1 MPSPKFSDILSKV
14 SNFDFQYETAKY
26 HPKIALTLS
35 KASKLAYFE
44 PDEVIPF
51 VKQNWQLNDC
61 QFLNE
66 KETQAYLMMN
76 DQVIIV
82 AFRGSTERDDWFD
95 NFKCVMPVPDAF
107 GKVHPGFRYALD
119 HLWQKSYGK
128 NSKGEELRFLDYIKQ
143 LQLQNPRSLWF
154 TGHSL
159 GGALATLAA
168 ARLRE
173 KDIPVYGLYT
183 FGSPRVGD
191 RNFERT
197 FNADFK
203 SKNFRFVN
211 NNDTVTRIPPR
222 ELGYSHAGTFLYFTA
237 KGELKSDP
245 YFWLQFLDSVQG
257 SVDDFMKPG
266 LDCINDHCIDL
277 YINNLVANLNTFP
290 TL

>member
-1 MPSPKFSDILSKV
+1 MPSPDFSAILPKV
-14 SNFDFQYETAKY
+14 SQFDFQYETAKY
-26 HPKIALTLS
+26 HPKIALTLA
-35 KASKLAYFE
+35 KAAKLAYFAPE
-44 PDEVIPF
+44 DVIPF
-51 VKQNWQLNDC
+51 VKQTWHFTDC

-66 KETQAYLMMN
+66 KETQAYLMVN

-82 AFRGSTERDDWFD
+82 AFRGSTEQADWL
-95 NFKCVMPVPDAF
+95 NNLKCLMPESDAF

-128 NSKGEELRFLDYIKQ
+128 NSKGEEMRFLDYIKQ
-143 LQLQNPRSLWF
+143 LQLQKPRSLWF

-159 GGALATLAA
+159 GGALATLAV

-191 RNFERT
+191 RAFERT

-203 SKNFRFVN
+203 SKSFRFVN

-222 ELGYSHAGTFLYFTA
+222 EMGYSHVGTFLYFTA
-237 KGELKSDP
+237 TGQIKTDP
-245 YFWLQFLDSVQG
+245 YFWLQFLDRVQG
-257 SVDDFMKPG
+257 SMDDFMKPG
-266 LDCINDHCIDL
+266 LDCINDHRIDC
-277 YINNLVANLNTFP
+277 YIDCLITNLNVPITW
-290 TL
+290 